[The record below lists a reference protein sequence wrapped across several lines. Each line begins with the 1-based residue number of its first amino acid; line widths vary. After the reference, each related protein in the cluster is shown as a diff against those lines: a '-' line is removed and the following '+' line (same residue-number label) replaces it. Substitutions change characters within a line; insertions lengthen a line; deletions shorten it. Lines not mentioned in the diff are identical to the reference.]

1 LLFDMYKSIFCFT
14 TSNITVC
21 LILSLSVGVLYYIGI
36 IPDSEGKSQIFEVD
50 LNSTSTINNST
61 YVNSSLGILIKH
73 PVNWKPFEKISAA
86 TNANIV
92 EFIPFVE
99 SEHDPLTPFFSIS
112 IEDLEKV
119 KVSQKVGDGSVLDT
133 RINNNSALEV
143 LTKRNLELAKSLPDF
158 NIIELNRTS
167 ILSGIPAY
175 KIVYTFADPGS
186 PLLPL
191 FESMNIWTVK
201 DDKAYTISYSAP
213 EPEFSNHLEIIQ
225 NMIDSFI
232 IRK

>member
-1 LLFDMYKSIFCFT
+1 M
-14 TSNITVC
+14 ITVN
-21 LILSLSVGVLYYIGI
+21 LFLSLTVIVLYSISI
-36 IPDSEGKSQIFEVD
+36 IPDAGAELRIFEVGF
-50 LNSTSTINNST
+50 NSTSTIKNLTYENST
-61 YVNSSLGILIKH
+61 LGIQIEY
-73 PVNWKPFEKISAA
+73 PANWKPFEKTSAA

-112 IEDLEKV
+112 IEDFEEV
-119 KVSQKVGDGSVLDT
+119 KAPQKVGNESASGIGS
-133 RINNNSALEV
+133 NNNSALNV
-143 LTKRNLELAKSLPDF
+143 LTERNLELAKSLPDF
-158 NIIELNRTS
+158 DIIKLNSTS

-191 FESMNIWTVK
+191 FESMNIWAVQ

-213 EPEFSNHLEIIQ
+213 ESEFSNHLQTIQ
-225 NMIDSFI
+225 NMIDSFM
-232 IRK
+232 IRNNK

>member
-1 LLFDMYKSIFCFT
+1 M
-14 TSNITVC
+14 ITVN
-21 LILSLSVGVLYYIGI
+21 LFLSLTVIVLYSISI
-36 IPDSEGKSQIFEVD
+36 IPDVGAELRIFEVGF
-50 LNSTSTINNST
+50 NSTSTIKNLTYENST
-61 YVNSSLGILIKH
+61 LGIQIEY
-73 PVNWKPFEKISAA
+73 PANWKPFEKTSAA

-112 IEDLEKV
+112 IEDLEEV
-119 KVSQKVGDGSVLDT
+119 KAPQKVGNESTSGIGS
-133 RINNNSALEV
+133 NNNSALNV
-143 LTKRNLELAKSLPDF
+143 LTERNLELAKSLPDF
-158 NIIELNRTS
+158 DIIKLNSTS

-191 FESMNIWTVK
+191 FESMNIWAVQ

-213 EPEFSNHLEIIQ
+213 ESEFSNHLQTIQ
-225 NMIDSFI
+225 NIIDSFM
-232 IRK
+232 IRNNK